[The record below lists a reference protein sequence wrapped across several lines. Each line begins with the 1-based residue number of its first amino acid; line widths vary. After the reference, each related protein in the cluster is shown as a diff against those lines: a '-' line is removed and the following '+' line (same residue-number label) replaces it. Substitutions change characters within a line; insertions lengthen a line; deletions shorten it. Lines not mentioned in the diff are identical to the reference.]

1 MGGEEGR
8 SRLYAFS
15 TYFSITPLTS
25 AGSSQLTS
33 TLEPFTLPTL
43 EGGSTL
49 CGTVQEIIGERDTW
63 RSKAGERE
71 RQSKGEERN
80 EIVRI
85 QLGRRESVCQAKEKQ
100 HTHSSLLIDT
110 VNHI

>member
-1 MGGEEGR
+1 MGDEKGR

-33 TLEPFTLPTL
+33 TLEPFTLSTL

-49 CGTVQEIIGERDTW
+49 CGTVQEIIGERDT
-63 RSKAGERE
+63 RRRKARERE
-71 RQSKGEERN
+71 RGK
-80 EIVRI
+80 VR
-85 QLGRRESVCQAKEKQ
+85 GRRGTRV
-100 HTHSSLLIDT
+100 
-110 VNHI
+110 